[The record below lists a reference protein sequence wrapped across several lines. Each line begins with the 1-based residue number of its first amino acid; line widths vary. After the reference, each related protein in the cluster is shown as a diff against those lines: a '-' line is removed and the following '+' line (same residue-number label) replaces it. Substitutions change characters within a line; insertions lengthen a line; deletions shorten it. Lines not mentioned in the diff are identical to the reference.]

1 MVLVLVFN
9 SVVKICAGFFG
20 VFFWILWVP
29 EIQLLP
35 APPKKK
41 HGICS
46 FNKVSTEIGAP
57 KMFVL
62 TKDTS

>member
-9 SVVKICAGFFG
+9 SVVKICG
-20 VFFWILWVP
+20 VFLVFFLGGYFWVP
-29 EIQLLP
+29 SFNSRP
-35 APPKKK
+35 NMTSAP
-41 HGICS
+41 
-46 FNKVSTEIGAP
+46 NKVSTEIGAP